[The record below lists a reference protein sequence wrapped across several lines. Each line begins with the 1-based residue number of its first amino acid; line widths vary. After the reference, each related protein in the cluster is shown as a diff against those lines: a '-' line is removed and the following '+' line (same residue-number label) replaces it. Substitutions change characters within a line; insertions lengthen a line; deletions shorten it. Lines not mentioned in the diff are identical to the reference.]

1 MFGQN
6 LIVFPRTNIMIATTA
21 GIDETFQNSALYT
34 IVERYFGTPYRPR
47 AHMAPSPEKLAALRA
62 AEPGYVMHNS
72 DAYKYGGSTE
82 PLPDISGVYEVNG
95 SDGYG
100 LSILPELYQAVHN
113 CFAEGLSLMA
123 IRIDGDEGEL
133 TTTEGQTAHTVK
145 FGIGHETPGCVTYGN
160 ESILTSGRAYTVKS
174 GKTVKVR
181 ITITFP
187 ELPNIRYLTVEKKPG
202 GISVKWEETPGYDFL
217 YKLVDRSILGKLVL
231 ADRKTKA
238 VDAGFITRRVKYF
251 LEPEIIMKKVR

>member
-72 DAYKYGGSTE
+72 DAYKYRNSGNKV
-82 PLPDISGVYEVNG
+82 PDINGVYEVQE
-95 SDGYG
+95 SDGAG
-100 LSILPELYQAVHN
+100 LSIMPELFQAVHN
-113 CFAEGLSLMA
+113 CFAEGLKRFT
-123 IRIDGDEGEL
+123 IRIDGDEGVL
-133 TTTEGQTAHTVK
+133 TTLEGKTEHTLK
-145 FGIGHETPGCVTYGN
+145 FGIGHEVPDCVRYDR
-160 ESILTSGRAYTVKS
+160 EQILTSSYAYATDD
-174 GKTVKVR
+174 GGLR
-181 ITITFP
+181 ISVCFT
-187 ELPNIRYLTVEKKPG
+187 ELPNIRYITIHPVNDG
-202 GISVKWEETPGYDFL
+202 VSVKWEEAPGYDFI
-217 YKLVDRSILGKLVL
+217 YKLMDRSFLGKLVL

-238 VDAGFITRRVKYF
+238 VDADFITKRVKYF
-251 LEPEIIMKKVR
+251 LQPTVIMKKVR